1 MVAYFASAFFWR
13 SFIVW
18 KQTGI
23 NPVVL
28 KQTDSA
34 HDFIGRVFKIL
45 FATIV
50 MVVLVYSFWPSA
62 YQYFVP
68 IVWLERSWLIWSG
81 IALLLLSL
89 IWTVLAQAQ
98 MGESWRIGIDEEYR
112 TPLVTSGVFGWSR
125 NPIFVGMKITLLGLF
140 LIIPNPLTLPAFV
153 MGVVLIQIEVRLEK
167 DFLGRTHGEDYKH
180 YRHEG
185 QQMDVAYKRG
195 PESRRRLAFS
205 KVTME

>member
-1 MVAYFASAFFWR
+1 MSLRFFLPLYLLAYFASAFFWR

-23 NPVVL
+23 NPVVF

-50 MVVLVYSFWPSA
+50 IVVLVYSFWPSG

-68 IVWLERSWLIWSG
+68 IAWLERSWLIWSG
-81 IALLLLSL
+81 LALLLLSL

-98 MGESWRIGIDEEYR
+98 MGESWRIGIDEEHR

-140 LIIPNPLTLPAFV
+140 LIIPNALTLLAFV
-153 MGVVLIQIEVRLEK
+153 MGVVLIQIQVRLEE
-167 DFLGRTHGEDYKH
+167 DFLVKNHGVEYEQ
-180 YRHEG
+180 YRR
-185 QQMDVAYKRG
+185 QV
-195 PESRRRLAFS
+195 RRWI
-205 KVTME
+205 

>member
-1 MVAYFASAFFWR
+1 MIRHVIKIFLPLYLLAYFASAFFWR

-18 KQTGI
+18 KRTGI
-23 NPVVL
+23 NPVVF
-28 KQTDSA
+28 KQADSA

-50 MVVLVYSFWPSA
+50 IVVLVYSFWPTG

-81 IALLLLSL
+81 VALLLLSL

-98 MGESWRIGIDEEYR
+98 MGESWRIGIDEDHR

-140 LIIPNPLTLPAFV
+140 LIIPNAITLLAFV
-153 MGVVLIQIEVRLEK
+153 MGVVLIQIQVRLEEE
-167 DFLGRTHGEDYKH
+167 FLVMNHGVEYEQ
-180 YRHEG
+180 YRR
-185 QQMDVAYKRG
+185 QV
-195 PESRRRLAFS
+195 RRWI
-205 KVTME
+205 